1 MKGKIIFLDRDGVI
15 NKKMPDGD
23 YVKNWAEFEFIP
35 QAIEALKLLSD
46 NGYKI
51 FVITNQ
57 RGVARGL
64 MTKQNMEEIHSNM
77 EAELRK
83 RGINIEGIYYCA
95 HNVED
100 NCECRKPKPGLILR
114 ASKEHSFSPVGT
126 IFVGDSQSDIQ
137 AGEAA
142 GCRTVLAEP
151 GEGFLKAV
159 KLLINDD

>member
-35 QAIEALKLLSD
+35 QAIEALKFLSD

-95 HNVED
+95 HNIED

-114 ASKEHSFSPVGT
+114 NFWAGFQKFLRRSFGLLQPYWKLSPARLGHNHPY
-126 IFVGDSQSDIQ
+126 FFNG
-137 AGEAA
+137 
-142 GCRTVLAEP
+142 
-151 GEGFLKAV
+151 
-159 KLLINDD
+159 